1 MTDRFIRTS
10 AVIAGMVAIVLM
22 VYLTLQ
28 STRVAFAS
36 APSGLPATF
45 ATSSVDSLAANT
57 ATAIAA
63 TSTCAARIITTAGA
77 SSVVLLFTD
86 KLGNS
91 LTGTAF
97 TALQAAS
104 TTVSYDSGI
113 YGCGLVRALSYSA
126 QLVNITETQ

>member
-1 MTDRFIRTS
+1 MTDKLIRTGIV
-10 AVIAGMVAIVLM
+10 AAALVAIVFM

-28 STRVAFAS
+28 ETKVAFAS

-57 ATAIAA
+57 ATVIAA

-86 KLGNS
+86 KFGNT
-91 LTGTAF
+91 LTGNTF

-113 YGCGLVRALSYSA
+113 YGCGLVRALAYAA